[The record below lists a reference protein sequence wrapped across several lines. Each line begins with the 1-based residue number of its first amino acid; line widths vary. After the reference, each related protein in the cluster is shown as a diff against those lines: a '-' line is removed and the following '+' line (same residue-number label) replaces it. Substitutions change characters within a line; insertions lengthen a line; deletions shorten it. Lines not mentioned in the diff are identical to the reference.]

1 MHKVVNIKNSPEIEM
16 MRISGRLL
24 AQVLQLIEQEVRP
37 GISTYELNAIAEEF
51 IKSTMQRLRLKA
63 MEVFR
68 RRCAHLS
75 MRNFFTEFPQKENFK
90 RGRHYFH

>member
-24 AQVLQLIEQEVRP
+24 AQVLRLIEQEVRP

-51 IKSTMQRLRLKA
+51 IKKHDATPTFKGYGG
-63 MEVFR
+63 
-68 RRCAHLS
+68 
-75 MRNFFTEFPQKENFK
+75 FPAALCTSVNEELLH
-90 RGRHYFH
+90 GIP